1 MRMNMDNNITGEIAL
16 SAAYM
21 GMGFATVSATN
32 RIAMGCASEKEG
44 WGQLETVAYLTEW
57 AVKLERLWAALDEDL
72 QGSSSGVWSYEVPEP
87 FGEWFGEQMLN
98 GGVPSPKAMDA
109 GLLDIVAEF
118 FTQCDGDQKE
128 ANKAALLVTLQ
139 NILGS
144 LK

>member
-1 MRMNMDNNITGEIAL
+1 MDMNNIMGEVAL

-32 RIAMGCASEKEG
+32 RRAMGYASEKEG

-57 AVKLERLWAALDEDL
+57 AVKLERLWAALDGGL
-72 QGSSSGVWSYEVPEP
+72 QDSAPGVWAYEVPEP
-87 FGEWFGEQMLN
+87 FGEWFGERMLN
-98 GGVPSPKAMDA
+98 GGAPSPNEMDA
-109 GLLDIVAEF
+109 ALLDIVADF

-128 ANKAALLVTLQ
+128 ANKAALLVTLK